1 MNLDKIINI
10 NLSRRTLLKQFG
22 FVCSGA
28 LFLNTSILPLN
39 NLNNACNSGTNN
51 KYNELSNNILHE
63 QIHITPYQK
72 NVITTY
78 LS

>member
-1 MNLDKIINI
+1 MNLDKITNI

-39 NLNNACNSGTNN
+39 NINNACNSETNN